1 MSHAAARK
9 IEVPTYN
16 AKDEILKKLGDVSGF
31 EIAQNE
37 LLLAIYVRPEFT
49 PGGIIQVPQTLKEDI
64 YQGKVGLVVKIG
76 EHCRFDRADPY
87 TGIVAGV
94 PISLHDWVIVRPSDT
109 WALDLNMR
117 PDILRRDDFVPC
129 RLVKDN
135 QIRAKIANPAM
146 VW

>member
-1 MSHAAARK
+1 M
-9 IEVPTYN
+9 YD

-37 LLLAIYVRPEFT
+37 VLLAIYQRPEFT

-76 EHCRFDRADPY
+76 QHCVFERPDPY
-87 TGIVAGV
+87 TNILTGV
-94 PISLHDWVIVRPSDT
+94 PISLHDWVVVRPSDT
-109 WALDLNMR
+109 WALDLNTKTATSDR
-117 PDILRRDDFVPC
+117 KDWVAC

-135 QIRAKIANPAM
+135 QIRAKIDRPEM